1 MRVVRLASALF
12 LLLPAALFA
21 GGFSR
26 GHDFHLPTEA
36 EKSLKSEDG
45 SPAAVLDWVR
55 MDDDTDGIEAEYV
68 RIKIFTDEGKKY
80 GDVEVPYFNA
90 YPILGL
96 VTDISARTIH
106 ADGTIVPFDGKV
118 YDKVLYKSGGVSG
131 GVSLRARTF
140 SLADVQAGSI
150 LEYRFLRR
158 HAGNILT
165 DTFWELQR
173 DIPLLHAKLT
183 LRPYPKGDFLTF
195 FTYAGLPAG
204 KVPVRSPDRSHYDL
218 EVDHIPPFSREE
230 YAPPEEEL
238 KPHVAFYY
246 TSSHLRPD
254 EFWKAQAQQYLKTI
268 ETFIGSPAQFAAAWA
283 AATPND
289 TTSADEKARKIY
301 ARTQRLRNLSFGTET
316 SQTTASRSA
325 LAVLDAGA
333 GFSDEISRSF
343 VALARADGLD
353 AVAVRVAPR
362 NRSFF
367 SDKIPD
373 ANQMNGEIALVMI
386 DGKPV
391 YLDPGTPGTP
401 YGVVSWEKTGVP
413 AIRMSRNGPEWI
425 KTPAGAPAEAV
436 VQRKAD
442 LRVEDEG
449 LKGTVTA
456 TFTGQEAL
464 IRRLRGDDEA
474 ARKKALEEEVK
485 GWFPNGAI
493 LKLVKVDDLS
503 SSADAVVAKFDVELP
518 NVISSAGTR
527 TLVPLSVFTT
537 TSKNPFAKSTRTQ
550 LIYFQYARST
560 RDEVTITVP
569 PSMEIVSLP
578 QAAELSVGVL
588 KYSSNIRQNGN
599 DVVFHRTMNI
609 DAMFVER
616 QYYGALRNFFAAV
629 GNAEQRPLVIKRAG
643 N

>member
-1 MRVVRLASALF
+1 MRVVRLSSAFFVLF
-12 LLLPAALFA
+12 PAVLLA

-36 EKSLKSEDG
+36 EKALRSDDG

-55 MDDDTDGIEAEYV
+55 LDDDTDGIEAEYV

-90 YPILGL
+90 YPMFGL

-106 ADGTIVPFDGKV
+106 ADGTVVPFNGKV
-118 YDKVLYKSGGVSG
+118 FDKVLYKSGGISG
-131 GVSLRARTF
+131 GASLRARTF

-150 LEYRFLRR
+150 LEYRFLLR
-158 HAGNILT
+158 HAANVLT

-183 LRPYPKGDFLTF
+183 LRPYRTSDLQTF

-204 KVPVRSPDRSHYDL
+204 KVPVRRPDRLHYDL
-218 EVDHIPPFSREE
+218 EVDHIPPFTREE

-254 EFWKAQAQQYLKTI
+254 EFWKAQAQQYMKTI
-268 ETFIGSPAQFAAAWA
+268 EAFIGSSAQFAATRA
-283 AATPND
+283 AAPND
-289 TTSADEKARKIY
+289 TKSADEKARTIY
-301 ARTQRLRNLSFGTET
+301 ARTQKLRNLSFGTDSSKT
-316 SQTTASRSA
+316 AASRSA
-325 LAVLDAGA
+325 REVIDAGA

-391 YLDPGTPGTP
+391 YLDPGTPGAP

-425 KTPAGAPAEAV
+425 KTPAGSPAEAV
-436 VQRKAD
+436 MQRKAD
-442 LRVEDEG
+442 LRVEEEG

-474 ARKKALEEEVK
+474 ARKKALEEEAK
-485 GWFPNGAI
+485 GWFPNGVI
-493 LKLVKVDDLS
+493 LKLVKVEDLS
-503 SSADAVVAKFDVELP
+503 SSADAVVTTFDVDLP
-518 NVISSAGTR
+518 SVMSSAGTR

-537 TSKNPFAKSTRTQ
+537 TSKNPFAPSTRTQ
-550 LIYFQYARST
+550 LIYFPYARST
-560 RDEVTITVP
+560 RDEVTINVP
-569 PSMEIVSLP
+569 ASMEIVSLP
-578 QAAELSVGVL
+578 QAADLSVGVL
-588 KYSSNIRQNGN
+588 KYSSNVRQNGN
-599 DVVFHRTMNI
+599 EVLFHRTMTI

-629 GNAEQRPLVIKRAG
+629 GNVDQRPLVIQRGSK
-643 N
+643 